1 MRPYMCHAHKESKAK
16 EYLPYKLEI
25 MNREQK
31 ERLPYIVPRCT
42 VIPVQND
49 NLLQAVSGQHEHI
62 GQGGSFGNAKRG
74 SDEEWEEASP
84 ESLTPNPSPKGEGS
98 DYPSYNAWEE

>member
-1 MRPYMCHAHKESKAK
+1 MHHARNETRKTK
-16 EYLPYKLEI
+16 EYSPYKLEI
-25 MNREQK
+25 MNKEQK
-31 ERLPYIVPRCT
+31 ERLHYIAPRCT
-42 VIPVQND
+42 VIPMQND

-84 ESLTPNPSPKGEGS
+84 NPSEGGENTL
-98 DYPSYNAWEE
+98 PSYNVWEE